1 MRIAHLAFD
10 QKFIPFARDVFE
22 EGYPG
27 KNTWLLLHETDKPL
41 HYIRDS
47 GDFRLVSLRTLRS
60 QDCLQTIND
69 NNLLIVHAMIPAFA
83 DVVKRVSEDLT
94 VMWIGW
100 GYEYYSYLEQGFGDL
115 ILPET
120 AAAWRRA
127 LAAEGSARKGVAFHL
142 KSLLRPAYRAL
153 KAALVNQES
162 QETIQTV
169 AGRIDLC
176 CVSPSEMPLLREAF
190 PGFRATHYQLHYFS
204 KEDTLER
211 GPTAMVGPDILLG
224 NSDTPE
230 NNHFESMNLLRR
242 MGVDG
247 RKIIVPLSY
256 GHSHYADEVS
266 QFGRRLFGSDFMP
279 LRHYIPIDEYHEL
292 LATCGTVIMNH
303 RRQAA
308 MGNISAALYKG
319 ARVILREENPIYQ
332 TYSKLGVVLD
342 SMHTI
347 EQSPRGAVLPLSAE
361 ERSRN
366 RKIVG
371 EYMGRANLIS
381 AIRGLEA
388 YCNPA
393 SLRQI
398 EALRVA
404 GHG

>member
-10 QKFIPFARDVFE
+10 QKFIPFAQDVFE
-22 EGYPG
+22 EAYPG
-27 KNTWLLLHETDKPL
+27 GNTWLLLHQEDAAL
-41 HYIRDS
+41 CFIRNS
-47 GDFRLVSLRTLRS
+47 GAFRLVSLRTLRS
-60 QDCLQTIND
+60 QDCLETINS
-69 NNLLIVHAMIPAFA
+69 NHLLIVHAMIPAFA

-100 GYEYYSYLEQGFGDL
+100 GYEYYSYLERVFGDL

-120 AAAWRRA
+120 AVAWQRA
-127 LAAEGSARKGVAFHL
+127 LAAESAAPKGVTFHL

-153 KAALVNQES
+153 KEALSSHKS

-176 CVSPSEMPLLREAF
+176 CVSPSEMPLLKGAF
-190 PGFRATHYQLHYFS
+190 PDFCATHYQLHYFS

-211 GPTAMVGPDILLG
+211 GPAQMSGRDILLG
-224 NSDTPE
+224 NSATPE
-230 NNHFESMNLLRR
+230 NNHLEAMNLLRR
-242 MGVDG
+242 MSIEG
-247 RKIIVPLSY
+247 RKIIAPLSY
-256 GHSHYADEVS
+256 SHSHYADEVCRIGS
-266 QFGRRLFGSDFMP
+266 RLFGSDFVP
-279 LRHYIPIDEYHEL
+279 LRHYLPIDEYHEL

-332 TYSKLGVVLD
+332 TYTKLGAVLD
-342 SMHTI
+342 TMHSI
-347 EQSPRGAVLPLSAE
+347 EESPHGADLPLSAE
-361 ERSRN
+361 KRSRN

-371 EYMGRANLIS
+371 EYMSRANLVR

-388 YCNPA
+388 YCKPT
-393 SLRQI
+393 SLRDI
-398 EALRVA
+398 EALRA
-404 GHG
+404 ARHG